1 MAPPSNNGC
10 NLDTEYL
17 GSEALDIQK
26 YWRILYRHKWKI
38 ILSSLLF
45 GAAAAATLLV
55 PAPRYQATAILS
67 FEGEQANLV
76 DIEQVYETNRRNRD
90 YLKTQAQLIRSR
102 SIMDRVAN
110 RLHRANPVEQEADPE
125 PVIEEISSGVGEAS
139 AADASVETGAAQ
151 LQTGLNEVSSQP
163 VADAAHS
170 PVSDSEG
177 GNDRVTAILKNLTVE
192 NIRNTQLIKVTFE
205 SQSREWSA
213 LVANTIAE
221 EYIDSQREVEEQVTL
236 RATSWLNER
245 LSTAEGKLQE
255 SERNLREFIRQEE
268 LVDIDGILSISEGAL
283 NEVSEQML
291 EARRQTQRLWEI
303 RSVVQQSGTDM
314 ESLMKLPTLQRHPD
328 IQGLRRSELSVE
340 QNISELGMRYGIKH
354 PKMISENTELESI
367 RSQINREVQQVVDG
381 IEGEYQAAVNRE
393 SRLRSEFERLKTEHR
408 NISETES
415 RYQELKRKVE
425 IDRGLYDTFL
435 TRVKETDEIGGFD
448 TPAARLADPA
458 LPPNRPVEVKIE
470 LFLAIAL
477 AAGLVLGSVAVVLF
491 ELLYD
496 VVRSPGDVESAL
508 GQSLFGV
515 MPLLQSDN
523 GKPPPL
529 RCYFDKD
536 NYSFSEAVRTL
547 RTSIVL
553 SNLDTP
559 AKIVAITSSVPAEGK
574 TTVSQ
579 CLAFSLA
586 QMERVLL
593 IDADLRRPVIGRNFG
608 FSAKRPGLTSLLMGR
623 KKAGECIY
631 ADAETGLHIMPS
643 GPLPPDAQKLLGSV
657 GFANQVK
664 LLSEHYDRIIID
676 TPPVQAVSDALMV
689 SRHAH
694 STLYVIKSESTRRR
708 IVRKGIERFSQV
720 GSRIDGVILSQV
732 DLSANAEYTS
742 EYYGYYGDKYGY
754 GAPDTGASD
763 NDGEADESV
772 DVQAVNDRSD
782 LPSLTERRARER
794 EIA

>member
-17 GSEALDIQK
+17 DSEALDIQK

-314 ESLMKLPTLQRHPD
+314 ESLMKLPTLQRRPD

-393 SRLRSEFERLKTEHR
+393 SRLRSEFERLKMEHR

-508 GQSLFGV
+508 GQRLFGV

-754 GAPDTGASD
+754 GAPDAGASD